1 MESLLPIKA
10 DTDQIRETQ
19 VEVISPASDTE
30 NIPTPATVDS
40 ENNSLAPASVGNQ
53 SVGHSRHP
61 MITRSY
67 SRITGR
73 RPLHTPR
80 TPKSSTP
87 TPSIRTPNTGTPKRN
102 THKKRTP
109 MIIRTPRTPKSPRIA
124 KTVGRQRVQAPH
136 LSDSS
141 TPESR
146 ELVEHVPRPVTR
158 RRSLYNANPEGAT
171 KRKV

>member
-10 DTDQIRETQ
+10 DTDQIPETQ
-19 VEVISPASDTE
+19 VEVISPASDTT

-87 TPSIRTPNTGTPKRN
+87 APSIRTPNTGTPKRN

-124 KTVGRQRVQAPH
+124 KTVGRQRVTEG

-141 TPESR
+141 TSESR
-146 ELVEHVPRPVTR
+146 EPVEHVPRPVTR